1 VSVTRQALT
10 FSSGKAVLQAVAA
23 GPDDGIP
30 LLLLHGFPEFW
41 YGWRWQIDALA
52 QAGFYVVAP
61 NQRGYDTSDR
71 PQAISDYAMPHLVS
85 DVLAIA
91 DQAGWKR
98 FCLAGHDWGAA
109 VAWTV
114 ALRHPDRVSRLAILN
129 VPHPAVMLR
138 HVKTSPAQM
147 LRSWYILFF
156 QLPWLPERILGT
168 GNFRLLASSLVRTSR
183 RGTFSPEDLE
193 RYRKAWAQPGALRA
207 MINWYRAAA
216 RYRPKITDPTVR
228 VPTKILWG
236 VRDQFLCFR
245 MAEESLQFCQQGELV
260 RFDDCTHW
268 IQHEAPER
276 VNRSMIEFFRQVA
289 PLSGMDKTV

>member
-1 VSVTRQALT
+1 VSIARQALT
-10 FSSGKAVLQAVAA
+10 FRNGNVALQAVAV
-23 GPDDGIP
+23 GPDDGVP

-52 QAGFYVVAP
+52 QAGFYVVVP

-71 PQAISDYAMPHLVS
+71 PQAVSDYAMPHLVS

-91 DQAGWKR
+91 DQAGWER

-109 VAWTV
+109 VAWNV

-129 VPHPAVMLR
+129 VPHPTVMLR

-147 LRSWYILFF
+147 VRSWYILFF
-156 QLPWLPERILGT
+156 QLPWLPERWLAAR
-168 GNFRLLASSLVRTSR
+168 NFQVLASSLVRTSR
-183 RGTFSPEDLE
+183 HGTFSSEDLQ
-193 RYRKAWAQPGALRA
+193 RYRKAWAQPGALRS
-207 MINWYRAAA
+207 MIHWYRAAV
-216 RYRPKITDPTVR
+216 RYRPEITDPIVR
-228 VPTKILWG
+228 VPTRILWG
-236 VRDQFLCFR
+236 VHDQFLRFR
-245 MAEESLQFCQQGELV
+245 MAEESIRLCQQGELV

-276 VNRSMIEFFRQVA
+276 VNRLMIEFF
-289 PLSGMDKTV
+289 S

>member
-1 VSVTRQALT
+1 VSIARQALT
-10 FSSGKAVLQAVAA
+10 FRNGNVALQAVAV
-23 GPDDGIP
+23 GPDDGVP

-52 QAGFYVVAP
+52 QAGFYVVVP

-91 DQAGWKR
+91 DQAGWER

-109 VAWTV
+109 VAWNV

-129 VPHPAVMLR
+129 VPHPTVMLR

-147 LRSWYILFF
+147 VRSWYILFF
-156 QLPWLPERILGT
+156 QLPWLPERWLAAR
-168 GNFRLLASSLVRTSR
+168 NFQVLASSLVRTSR
-183 RGTFSPEDLE
+183 HGTFSSEDLQ
-193 RYRKAWAQPGALRA
+193 RYRKAWAQPGALRS
-207 MINWYRAAA
+207 MIHWYRAAV
-216 RYRPKITDPTVR
+216 RYRPEITDPIVR
-228 VPTKILWG
+228 VPTRILWG
-236 VRDQFLCFR
+236 VHDQFLRFR
-245 MAEESLQFCQQGELV
+245 MAEESIRLCQQGELV

-276 VNRSMIEFFRQVA
+276 VNRLMIEFF
-289 PLSGMDKTV
+289 S

>member
-1 VSVTRQALT
+1 MQT
-10 FSSGKAVLQAVAA
+10 VAA
-23 GPDDGIP
+23 GPEDGTP
-30 LLLLHGFPEFW
+30 VLLLHGFPEFW
-41 YGWRWQIDALA
+41 YGWRHQIDALA
-52 QAGFYVVAP
+52 GAGFRVVAP
-61 NQRGYDTSDR
+61 NQRGYDTSGK
-71 PQAISDYAMPHLVS
+71 PPAISDYALPHLIS

-91 DQAGWKR
+91 DQVGWER

-109 VAWTV
+109 VAWNV
-114 ALRHPDRVSRLAILN
+114 ALQWPQRISRLMILN

-156 QLPWLPERILGT
+156 QLPSLPEKILAAGH
-168 GNFRLLASSLVRTSR
+168 FRLLASSLARTSR
-183 RGTFSPEDLE
+183 RGTFSSEDLG
-193 RYRKAWAQPGALRA
+193 RYRQAWAQPGALRA

-216 RYRPKITDPTVR
+216 RYRPKIADPIVR

-236 VRDQFLCFR
+236 VRDPFLRFR
-245 MAEESLQFCQQGELV
+245 MAEESLRYCQAGELM

-276 VNRSMIEFFRQVA
+276 VNRLMMEFFSA
-289 PLSGMDKTV
+289 